1 MFDPPRLNPYSRISA
16 RVIRSKK
23 HQQLAREAADKSI
36 VLFKNDKNVLPLKK
50 NMRYLYVTGP
60 CANSADVLLGNYYG
74 VSDELVTIL
83 EGITGKL
90 KPGSFIQ
97 YKQGFLLDRENV
109 CPIDWTTGDAQQADA
124 IVVVMGI
131 TNLLEG
137 EEGESIA
144 SPYKGDRKDI
154 GLPTHQINF
163 LRGLRKGNNKPIIVV
178 LTGGSPLAIPDVH
191 ELADAILYAWYPGEQ
206 GGRAV
211 ADLIFGDVSPSGR
224 LPVTFPK
231 STAQLPPY
239 ENYAIAGRTYRY
251 MTQEPLYPFGFG
263 LSYTRF
269 RYCNLKLDLAQIRKG
284 ETIRA
289 TVIVENVGSY
299 PADEVVQLYLT
310 DIQASVQAPICS
322 LKGFE
327 RVYLR
332 PGQRRTVSFA
342 ITPKMMSIVDE
353 DGVTIL
359 ELGQFK
365 VTIGGCS
372 PGKRG
377 IDLGAAEPVQAFFN
391 VQ

>member
-1 MFDPPRLNPYSRISA
+1 M
-16 RVIRSKK
+16 
-23 HQQLAREAADKSI
+23 
-36 VLFKNDKNVLPLKK
+36 
-50 NMRYLYVTGP
+50 
-60 CANSADVLLGNYYG
+60 
-74 VSDELVTIL
+74 
-83 EGITGKL
+83 
-90 KPGSFIQ
+90 
-97 YKQGFLLDRENV
+97 
-109 CPIDWTTGDAQQADA
+109 
-124 IVVVMGI
+124 VVVMGLSG
-131 TNLLEG
+131 LLEG
-137 EEGESIA
+137 EEGEAIA

-154 GLPTHQINF
+154 GLPPNQVSF

-206 GGRAV
+206 GGQAV

-239 ENYAIAGRTYRY
+239 ENYSMTGRTYRY

-263 LSYTRF
+263 LSYTSF
-269 RYCNLKLDLAQIRKG
+269 RYSSLKLDAADIRKG
-284 ETIRA
+284 QTINA
-289 TVIVENVGSY
+289 KVIVENVGHY

-310 DIQASVQAPICS
+310 DIQASVKPPLCA

-327 RVYLR
+327 RVHLN
-332 PGQRRTVSFA
+332 PGKRCTVSFA
-342 ITPKMMSIVDE
+342 ITPKMMSLVDE
-353 DGVTIL
+353 NGITVL
-359 ELGQFK
+359 EPGQFV

-377 IDLGAAEPVQAFFN
+377 LALGAPEPVQAVFV